1 MAKGWYV
8 LHVYSG
14 YENKIEK
21 FIRIMMEKSPFTETV
36 FDLKRELLQRSF
48 FLVIFL

>member
-36 FDLKRELLQRSF
+36 FDLK
-48 FLVIFL
+48 VP